1 MSRLEKIKQR
11 AAQFAERRTESDGGI
26 DQGEAR
32 VERARQEARK
42 EAKRER
48 VQQRAEKAREEE
60 RERVLNDGRGG
71 GIVSSVVSTIEQA
84 SDAVD
89 DGDNER
95 LDDISRA
102 MGTDFDGDGEPFAQE
117 IGLQS
122 AARADAENQALSG
135 LGQQVD
141 RNTGRIGELEDVG
154 VPDPGF
160 GSANPAG
167 VDSGNGNDGFG
178 VSDEEV
184 FGATDEEIFGSSA
197 EEMFGTTDEDMFGGR
212 GGGL

>member
-11 AAQFAERRTESDGGI
+11 AAQFAERRTDDSRT
-26 DQGEAR
+26 DQAEAR
-32 VERARQEARK
+32 VERARKEARK

-60 RERVLNDGRGG
+60 RERVLNEDRGSG
-71 GIVSSVVSTIEQA
+71 GIVSSVVSTIEEA
-84 SDAVD
+84 TEAVD

-95 LDDISRA
+95 LDDISQA

-122 AARADAENQALSG
+122 AARADAENQAIQG

-141 RNTGRIGELEDVG
+141 RNTGRISELEDVG

-160 GSANPAG
+160 GSGSPPG
-167 VDSGNGNDGFG
+167 VGGGNGNAGFG
-178 VSDEEV
+178 VSEDEV

-197 EEMFGTTDEDMFGGR
+197 EEMFGGADDEMFGGR

>member
-1 MSRLEKIKQR
+1 MSKLEKIKER
-11 AAQFAERRTESDGGI
+11 AAQFAERRSDGDSRI
-26 DQGEAR
+26 DQAEAR
-32 VERARQEARK
+32 VERAREEARK

-48 VQQRAEKAREEE
+48 VQQRAEQAREEE
-60 RERVLNDGRGG
+60 RERVLNEDRGGG

-84 SDAVD
+84 SEAVD

-117 IGLQS
+117 IGFQS
-122 AARADAENQALSG
+122 AARADAENQAISG

-141 RNTGRIGELEDVG
+141 RNTGRIAELEDVG
-154 VPDPGF
+154 VPEPGF
-160 GSANPAG
+160 GSGNPPG
-167 VDSGNGNDGFG
+167 VEGGTGNGGFG

-184 FGATDEEIFGSSA
+184 FGASEEEIFGSSA
-197 EEMFGTTDEDMFGGR
+197 EEMFGASDEGMFGGER
-212 GGGL
+212 R